1 MKRVTLIATALIFA
15 VLAVLTTR
23 VAAQDTNVQERS
35 FITFSNT
42 VEMPGVT
49 LPAGTYVFRLADL
62 PTRNVVQVLSQDE
75 KKVLGQWLFVQAER
89 PEVTGDT
96 VVMFKEAAENT
107 MPAVQYWYYPG
118 EKIGKE
124 FVYPKDQAEKIA
136 ARTGEKVR
144 TETGYVTPDN
154 ANASNAQSAPPVASN
169 EPGTVQ
175 GPGVNGVQQQGQSA
189 DISSDTDKT
198 LRNAPASS
206 QPSAAAGSLTGN
218 RGADSTQASLNQD
231 RDRNNQTVGTSGANA
246 QNNQSVGTS
255 GQNDQVNNNANGTRA
270 RRLPKTASTLPLS
283 GLIGLLA
290 LAGVFGIRTFAAAFN
305 S

>member
-1 MKRVTLIATALIFA
+1 MKRVTLIATALLFA

-23 VAAQDTNVQERS
+23 VAAQDTNAQERS

-49 LPAGTYVFRLADL
+49 LPAGTYVFRLADT

-75 KKVLGQWLFVQAER
+75 KKVLGQWLFVQSER

-96 VVMFKEAAENT
+96 VIMFKEKAENT
-107 MPAVQYWYYPG
+107 TPAVQYWYYPG

-144 TETGYVTPDN
+144 TDTGYVTPDN
-154 ANASNAQSAPPVASN
+154 ANASNAKPSSTVASN
-169 EPGTVQ
+169 DTSTVQ
-175 GPGVNGVQQQGQSA
+175 GPGINGVPSQSSS
-189 DISSDTDKT
+189 DVSSDTDRT
-198 LRNAPASS
+198 LRNSPAPA
-206 QPSAAAGSLTGN
+206 QPSAPAGSLTGN
-218 RGADSTQASLNQD
+218 RGVDTRASASD
-231 RDRNNQTVGTSGANA
+231 RDRNQTVGTTGVND
-246 QNNQSVGTS
+246 QNNQPVG
-255 GQNDQVNNNANGTRA
+255 NERNAN

-283 GLIGLLA
+283 GLIGLLS
-290 LAGVFGIRTFAAAFN
+290 LAGALGLRKLAAVEN
-305 S
+305 